1 MTVDAWY
8 AGGLVVLNQKSVEV
22 RSRFATLTLAAVMAA
37 TMAVRSASPAV
48 VPVYAVTFSVTP
60 VKSLLA

>member
-1 MTVDAWY
+1 M
-8 AGGLVVLNQKSVEV
+8 VLNQWSVEA
-22 RSRFATLTLAAVMAA
+22 RSRFATLAFAAVMAA
-37 TMAVRSASPAV
+37 IMAVRSVSPAV